1 MDNTPGEEGESAIY
15 LSYLLRLWREG
26 RDEERWQASL
36 HDPRTGERL
45 GFGSVDELFA
55 FLQGQMGTARDSEAA
70 RGRTRGSSEG
80 RR

>member
-1 MDNTPGEEGESAIY
+1 MDNTPGEEGQSATY

-36 HDPRTGERL
+36 HDPHTGDRL

-55 FLQGQMGTARDSEAA
+55 FLQGQMGVTPVTDGGEEA
-70 RGRTRGSSEG
+70 GWE